1 VLNPVEVFATVSCLT
16 SLLRWGVGAVGMVG
30 RTKERRARGM
40 VSRAP
45 ETAEDRS
52 RLALGVMLVV
62 AAAAVVVFVVRPV
75 ADFCAPEPIHFTSIS
90 CLNKRDV

>member
-1 VLNPVEVFATVSCLT
+1 VLNPVEIFATVSCLT
-16 SLLRWGVGAVGMVG
+16 SLLIRWGVGAVGMVG

-75 ADFCAPEPIHFTSIS
+75 ADF
-90 CLNKRDV
+90 

>member
-1 VLNPVEVFATVSCLT
+1 
-16 SLLRWGVGAVGMVG
+16 
-30 RTKERRARGM
+30 M

-75 ADFCAPEPIHFTSIS
+75 ADF
-90 CLNKRDV
+90 